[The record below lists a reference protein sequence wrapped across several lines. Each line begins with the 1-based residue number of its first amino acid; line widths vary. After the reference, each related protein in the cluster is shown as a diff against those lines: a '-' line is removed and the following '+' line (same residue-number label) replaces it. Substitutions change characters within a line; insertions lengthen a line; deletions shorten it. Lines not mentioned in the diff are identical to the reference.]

1 MYLVAIIIAL
11 VVLSVLLLPVIL
23 LNPKTK
29 KKTISRATQF
39 EIDSCVV
46 RFNGYINEYNCVG
59 TMIRTKMSEI
69 LKQAQ
74 QMSDTESME
83 ALMNIVTNFQKI
95 EQELSVNIIRT
106 KSMFGDIHADLQ
118 MIETNLTAI
127 KDMIYDM
134 KDLYHSLDY
143 IEPKQKVELEY
154 VRSNNV
160 SLDFFHGCKTYEEIT
175 KRYRLLSKAFHP
187 DSGCGNSE
195 LFQKLKEEYD
205 NVTIQE

>member
-11 VVLSVLLLPVIL
+11 VVLSILLLPVIL
-23 LNPKTK
+23 LTPKTK
-29 KKTISRATQF
+29 KKTISHATQF

-74 QMSDTESME
+74 QIGDTEAME
-83 ALMNIVTNFQKI
+83 SLMNIVTNFQKI
-95 EQELSVNIIRT
+95 EQELSVNIMRT
-106 KSMFGDIHADLQ
+106 RSMFGDAHADWQ
-118 MIETNLTAI
+118 IIETNLAAI

-143 IEPKQKVELEY
+143 IEPKQKADPEY
-154 VRSNNV
+154 IESDNT

-175 KRYRLLSKAFHP
+175 KRYHLLSKAFHP
-187 DSGCGNSE
+187 DSGCGDSE
-195 LFQKLKEEYD
+195 LFQKLKNEYD
-205 NVTIQE
+205 KVTI